1 MAHVRDDIR
10 IKPNLCVRLRKDDKI
25 IKEVR
30 EHNVFVING
39 RDWLTKL
46 IGSRAYPTLT
56 SEANMVDT
64 DLGTS
69 DTYSLQ
75 TKWGSGAGTHRT
87 YRVRWVG
94 VGTGGY
100 LQSVTPPG
108 PGGYTEL
115 PTIKGMERPVTI
127 RDTASGV
134 PGETFE
140 YLGQVN
146 VQDASSE
153 LDFPAPTGTIVYRR
167 VFAEN
172 EISFVSATN
181 GASVDYDGTAWGTSV
196 PISEVGLFTSEAS
209 PFTFP
214 HTAEYASGNVRGFVA
229 YGIFEPIVKTPLV
242 TMEVIWEIT
251 LR

>member
-1 MAHVRDDIR
+1 MQRDNIIIR
-10 IKPNLCVRLRKDDKI
+10 PNLCVRLKKDDKTV
-25 IKEVR
+25 KEVIK
-30 EHNVFVING
+30 HNVFIING
-39 RDWLTKL
+39 RDWLVKSM
-46 IGSRAYPTLT
+46 GARAYPTLT

-69 DTYSLQ
+69 DTYALQ
-75 TKWGSGAGTHRT
+75 TKWGTGAGTHRT
-87 YRVRWVG
+87 YRTRWIG

-108 PGGYTEL
+108 AGGYTEL

-127 RDTASGV
+127 RDTTSGV
-134 PGETFE
+134 VGETFE
-140 YLGQVN
+140 YMGQVA
-146 VQDASSE
+146 VQDTASP
-153 LDFPAPTGTIVYRR
+153 LDFPEAGTIVFRR
-167 VFAEN
+167 AFAEN

-181 GASVDYDGTAWGTSV
+181 GASADYDGTLWGTSV

-214 HTAEYASGNVRGFVA
+214 HTAEYANGYVRGFVA
-229 YGIFEPIVKTPLV
+229 YGIFEPIVKTPLL
-242 TMEVIWEIT
+242 TLEVIWEIT